1 MDARE
6 LGHHISQ
13 RFDSDLEAL
22 RSKVLKTGGVV
33 ERQLADALK
42 ALADED
48 GALGEEVITR
58 DNEVNALEL
67 EIDEGCALI
76 LARRQPVASDL
87 RLLISIIKVIT
98 DLERMGDEAVRIAR
112 MAVRHAER
120 SRHKRPPSMVRH
132 LGNHVRGMLHDAL
145 DAFARFDLDMA
156 AQVVAEDRSVDREY
170 ESLTREL
177 ITFMME
183 DPRAIPHALDV
194 LFSARAL
201 ERIGDRACNICE
213 YVVYYV
219 RGKDVRHEGLEVLQ
233 RAAKRDP

>member
-1 MDARE
+1 MDARI
-6 LGHHISQ
+6 LGQHISHQ
-13 RFDSDLEAL
+13 FDDELEAIHN
-22 RSKVLKTGGVV
+22 KVLRTGGLV
-33 ERQLADALK
+33 ERQLSDALE
-42 ALADED
+42 ALHDQNSELAQ
-48 GALGEEVITR
+48 AVI
-58 DNEVNALEL
+58 DKDHEVNRLEL

-87 RLLISIIKVIT
+87 RLLISIIKTIT

-120 SRHKRPPSMVRH
+120 SQPQRAPSGIRH
-132 LGNHVRGMLHDAL
+132 LGQHVRDMLHDAL
-145 DAFARFDLDMA
+145 DAFARFDVETA
-156 AQVVAEDRSVDREY
+156 AAVVAEDQRVDREY

-219 RGKDVRHEGLEVLQ
+219 RGKDVRHEGVDALRREA
-233 RAAKRDP
+233 RKG